1 MKMLNLPPFA
11 FKMREKEGKH
21 QIYDVI
27 RKKYVVVTPEEWVRQ
42 HFLHFLINYKGV
54 SKNLV
59 RIENGVKYLNQTNRS
74 DVQVYDN
81 NGNIWLLVECKAPEI
96 RLNNTTIDQILTY
109 QRTIKAPYL
118 AITNGME
125 HYFFEVCKNG
135 KLNNIEDIPSFEKIE
150 N

>member
-11 FKMREKEGKH
+11 FKMREKEGKY

-27 RKKYVVVTPEEWVRQ
+27 RKKYVIVTPEEWVRQ

-74 DVQVYDN
+74 DIQIYDN
-81 NGNIWLLVECKAPEI
+81 EGKIWLLVECKAPEI
-96 RLNNTTIDQILTY
+96 KLNSNTIDQILTY
-109 QRTIKAPYL
+109 QRTIKAPFL
-118 AITNGME
+118 AISNGME
-125 HYFFEVCKNG
+125 HYFFEVSNTG
-135 KLNNIEDIPSFEKIE
+135 KIKSIDDLPTF
-150 N
+150 